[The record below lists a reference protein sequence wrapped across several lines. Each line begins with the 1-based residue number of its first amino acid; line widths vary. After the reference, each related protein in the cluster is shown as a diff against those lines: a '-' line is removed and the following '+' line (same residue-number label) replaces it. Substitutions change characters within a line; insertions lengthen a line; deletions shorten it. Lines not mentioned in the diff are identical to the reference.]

1 MNLDGY
7 AMIDRVQIP
16 FKFSADPD
24 KSLVENVNAWQTFAQ
39 ETILAR
45 LKADPNWL
53 TIHIRFGGDARHE
66 DL

>member
-7 AMIDRVQIP
+7 AMIERTSIP
-16 FKFSADPD
+16 FKFEADPN
-24 KSLVENVNAWQTFAQ
+24 KSLAENVDSWQAFAH

-53 TIHIRFGGDARHE
+53 TIHIEFDGGGDRQ
-66 DL
+66 